1 MALGLIPGLTDD
13 DVPDDAVERTRLIGF
28 AARRGAGPE
37 AIARL
42 MRDGEDII
50 GRFLELVTT
59 EPGRAGHSLDE
70 VSNLAGIEPE
80 LVQRLWIAAGLSDQP
95 EAYDE
100 DIAALRWMA
109 RTLEL
114 GLPAEALLQVVRV
127 LADALGRVAEAE
139 TRLFHIYVHER
150 LRADGLARA
159 DLVDATR
166 SISQPLLDLAD
177 PTLLYFHRK
186 ARERAVREDMVLHLA
201 EDVVTPAS
209 TAGLLPIAVVFVDLA
224 SFTPM
229 TEAMGDIAAAH
240 VVERF
245 SDVVREAT
253 GQIGGRVIKQIG
265 DEFMIVLPSADAAVR
280 CGLDI
285 ASNLT
290 RSPGG
295 DPAENG

>member
-1 MALGLIPGLTDD
+1 
-13 DVPDDAVERTRLIGF
+13 
-28 AARRGAGPE
+28 
-37 AIARL
+37 
-42 MRDGEDII
+42 
-50 GRFLELVTT
+50 VTT